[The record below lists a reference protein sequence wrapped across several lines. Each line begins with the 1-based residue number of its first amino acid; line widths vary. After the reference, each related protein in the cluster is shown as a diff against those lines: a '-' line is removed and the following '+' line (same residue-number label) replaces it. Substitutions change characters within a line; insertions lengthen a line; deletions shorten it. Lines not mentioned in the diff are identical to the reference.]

1 MNPIPI
7 FIDDVKIWNPKS
19 MKGHPDSFVQ
29 VEVMYLIDHSNFKV
43 KKQFEKLIY
52 RGIDYSD
59 DEIHYSDF
67 STKSGFSIPAKT
79 TLMLNVNII
88 SPV

>member
-43 KKQFEKLIY
+43 KK
-52 RGIDYSD
+52 
-59 DEIHYSDF
+59 
-67 STKSGFSIPAKT
+67 
-79 TLMLNVNII
+79 
-88 SPV
+88 